1 MNFLVVGGAGYIGSV
16 VCEELVR
23 ARHSVIVL
31 DDLSTGH
38 RDAVP
43 ALAYL
48 IEGRIGDEAALKEAL
63 TIKSL
68 DAVIHLAG
76 KSIVGESVKFP
87 EAYHEANVVD
97 GIRLLDA
104 MQTHDVRTI
113 VYSSTAAVYDPSA
126 AMPLR
131 EESALR
137 PGNPY
142 GNTKLAFERILS
154 ERAGRGSISH
164 VTFRYFNVAGASI
177 DHGEDHRDETHLIP
191 LLLDAARGARGP
203 VPVYGTDY
211 PTPDG
216 TAVRDYVHVL
226 DLAEAHVRAAKYLA
240 GGGEPLT
247 LNLGSERGASVR
259 EVAAAV
265 KRVTG
270 REVPTVD
277 ADRRAGDPPVLIAS
291 SEAAR
296 RVVGWKPQFGD
307 LDTIVETAWE
317 WRQRFPEGYAS

>member
-1 MNFLVVGGAGYIGSV
+1 VNFLVVGGAGYIGSV

-48 IEGRIGDEAALKEAL
+48 VEGSVSDEAALKEAL
-63 TIKSL
+63 TVKSI
-68 DAVIHLAG
+68 DAVIHLAA
-76 KSIVGESVKFP
+76 KSIVGESVKQP
-87 EAYHEANVVD
+87 ELYHEANVVN
-97 GIRLLDA
+97 GVRLLDA
-104 MQTHDVRTI
+104 MQRHDVRSI
-113 VYSSTAAVYDPSA
+113 VFSSSAAVYDPTA

-131 EESALR
+131 ESSSLR
-137 PGNPY
+137 PVNPY
-142 GNTKLAFERILS
+142 GATKLAFERVLA
-154 ERAGRGSISH
+154 ERAGAGFIAH
-164 VTFRYFNVAGASI
+164 VTLRYFNVAGASI

-211 PTPDG
+211 ATPDG

-240 GGGEPLT
+240 EGGEPVT

-259 EVAAAV
+259 EVIGAV
-265 KRVTG
+265 RRVTG
-270 REVPTVD
+270 RDVPTAD
-277 ADRRAGDPPVLIAS
+277 ADRREGDPPLLIAS
-291 SEAAR
+291 SESAR
-296 RVVGWKPQFGD
+296 RVLGWKPQFGD
-307 LDTIVETAWE
+307 LDTIVETAWT
-317 WRQRFPEGYAS
+317 WRQRYPEGYES

>member
-48 IEGRIGDEAALKEAL
+48 IEGRIGDEEALKEAL

-76 KSIVGESVKFP
+76 KSIVGESMKFP

-104 MQTHDVRTI
+104 MQTRDVRTI

-126 AMPLR
+126 TMPLR

-137 PGNPY
+137 PGNAY

-211 PTPDG
+211 ATPDG

-259 EVAAAV
+259 EVVAAV

-277 ADRRAGDPPVLIAS
+277 AGRREGDPPVLIAS